1 MVSISQFGF
10 FYCHSS
16 TLYYRDGGMLH
27 CYCVACNPPAT
38 VWIVCIHLI
47 HVDIQCC
54 EQRKRVGRCH
64 KHPPH
69 SAPLCA
75 APHLDFQE
83 SAAKYRLLAGGL
95 CRTVEDCMHFS
106 ELCNL
111 NHIYIWYFIQHT
123 PILKIRLQNFL
134 LWIWHE
140 LPSARCRGVSLQT
153 KRLYTRE
160 VVARLA
166 TAMCHYAGSLSCDC
180 RALGS
185 FSMPIMRCVHFHHL
199 NFFTGLQVC
208 LSCVKHFWCGEQRM
222 ATNLNKYVFVLVS
235 ARGRPETN

>member
-1 MVSISQFGF
+1 MLWTEEESEEMSQTSSPL
-10 FYCHSS
+10 CS
-16 TLYYRDGGMLH
+16 TL
-27 CYCVACNPPAT
+27 
-38 VWIVCIHLI
+38 
-47 HVDIQCC
+47 
-54 EQRKRVGRCH
+54 RCSTSWFPGIRG
-64 KHPPH
+64 KI
-69 SAPLCA
+69 
-75 APHLDFQE
+75 
-83 SAAKYRLLAGGL
+83 SAAD